1 LTLTV
6 AKAQIPEPYQPKES
20 LQMGMPSHRRSEKA
34 IQNQFGQGEKG
45 RFKRLFLALTSVAF
59 AGLGCSSGGGT
70 PAPTQGGATQGGATQ
85 GGTTQVT
92 PGSGGSSQGTGGTV
106 ATGGAPAVGGSVSTG
121 GTSTS
126 AGGSKSTGGMTPG
139 TGGEI
144 SSGGTV
150 VTAGS
155 IASGGATPKGG
166 TTGSG
171 GTAPGTGGSA
181 VTGGTTPKG
190 GTTGSGGSIG
200 GAPGTGGQTSTTPGS
215 CPTIPSG
222 PTPDATTRAKCT
234 SISNGIACHFGGDVG
249 NYNVSFNLGGT
260 AAGQTQVQ
268 AETWR
273 EMLAAPITTEGTPV
287 ASIATTA
294 GQKLLYSMA
303 VNVRK
308 PEGQPNW
315 TVSAGTDGLD
325 MYFIGSAPQLDSIA
339 YAPAPASQPVLYI
352 LTDSTGCDQPGD
364 GSPGNTSTAGWGQW
378 LPQFFGPG
386 IAVANYGNSGALT
399 ECSPTTTPCESDLY
413 RSFYDDP
420 KMWPAI
426 KPLLKAGDV
435 VLIEFA
441 HNDKQTPQDQYE
453 ANLNKYINET
463 KAAGAIPLLATPI
476 PRNNWT
482 NATTMNTSQLINNLK
497 PGVDLPASIRKVGA
511 AAGVPVIDIL
521 AKVMAFFNTKGQTT
535 VTGYY
540 ADAQTHLKTVG
551 ANIVATILR
560 DEIRS
565 MNLSPL
571 VCYLR

>member
-1 LTLTV
+1 
-6 AKAQIPEPYQPKES
+6 
-20 LQMGMPSHRRSEKA
+20 M
-34 IQNQFGQGEKG
+34 
-45 RFKRLFLALTSVAF
+45 
-59 AGLGCSSGGGT
+59 
-70 PAPTQGGATQGGATQ
+70 GGAMA
-85 GGTTQVT
+85 
-92 PGSGGSSQGTGGTV
+92 
-106 ATGGAPAVGGSVSTG
+106 ATGGAMTG
-121 GTSTS
+121 GTPTI
-126 AGGSKSTGGMTPG
+126 TGGTPP
-139 TGGEI
+139 
-144 SSGGTV
+144 SGGTS
-150 VTAGS
+150 ARGGS
-155 IASGGATPKGG
+155 TI
-166 TTGSG
+166 
-171 GTAPGTGGSA
+171 TGGSA
-181 VTGGTTPKG
+181 VILGGTIAGGTTARG
-190 GTTGSGGSIG
+190 GTTGAGGSVAAG
-200 GAPGTGGQTSTTPGS
+200 GSTGTGV
-215 CPTIPSG
+215 CPTLG
-222 PTPDATTRAKCT
+222 QYPTPDTATRAKCT

-249 NYNVSFNLGGT
+249 NYDVSFNLGGT
-260 AAGQTQVQ
+260 APGQTQVQ

-287 ASIATTA
+287 GSIATTA
-294 GQKLLYSMA
+294 GQKLPYSMT
-303 VNVRK
+303 VNVRN
-308 PEGQPNW
+308 PEGQPDWADHGAPN
-315 TVSAGTDGLD
+315 GTPGLD
-325 MYFIGSAPQLDSIA
+325 MYFLGSAPQLDSIA
-339 YAPAPASQPVLYI
+339 YAPAAASEPVLYI

-364 GSPGNTSTAGWGQW
+364 NTPGNTSTAGWGQW

-476 PRNNWT
+476 PRNTWT
-482 NATTMNTSQLINNLK
+482 NATTMNTAQLINNIK
-497 PGVDLPASIRKVGA
+497 APGTPVDLPATIRKVGA

-521 AKVMAFFNTKGQTT
+521 AKVMAFFNTKGQAT
-535 VTGYY
+535 VTTYY

-565 MNLSPL
+565 MNIYPL

>member
-1 LTLTV
+1 MVMQSHPRENAIHNLYGQGGQGRFRRFYLTL
-6 AKAQIPEPYQPKES
+6 AA
-20 LQMGMPSHRRSEKA
+20 
-34 IQNQFGQGEKG
+34 
-45 RFKRLFLALTSVAF
+45 VAF
-59 AGLGCSSGGGT
+59 AGLGCSSGGGA
-70 PAPTQGGATQGGATQ
+70 PATTQGGATQ

-92 PGSGGSSQGTGGTV
+92 PGTGGSSQGTGGTV
-106 ATGGAPAVGGSVSTG
+106 TSGGAPSAGGSVSNG

-126 AGGSKSTGGMTPG
+126 AGGSKSTGGEMPNS
-139 TGGEI
+139 GGET
-144 SSGGTV
+144 SSGGTI

-155 IASGGATPKGG
+155 VASGGAAPKGG
-166 TTGSG
+166 TTSTTSSG
-171 GTAPGTGGSA
+171 GA
-181 VTGGTTPKG
+181 VGTGGTTPKG
-190 GTTGSGGSIG
+190 GTTGSGGSSG
-200 GAPGTGGQTSTTPGS
+200 TAPGTGGQTSTTPGS

-222 PTPDATTRAKCT
+222 PTPDTTTRAKCT

-260 AAGQTQVQ
+260 GAGQTQVQ

-273 EMLAAPITTEGTPV
+273 EMLAAPVTTAGTPV

-294 GQKLLYSMA
+294 GQKLLYSMT

-308 PEGQPNW
+308 PEGQPDW

-339 YAPAPASQPVLYI
+339 YAPAAPTQPVLYI
-352 LTDSTGCDQPGD
+352 LTDSTGCDQPGN

-399 ECSPTTTPCESDLY
+399 ECSPSTTPCESDLY

-420 KMWPAI
+420 KMWPAV

-441 HNDKQTPQDQYE
+441 HNDKQTPQAQYE
-453 ANLNKYINET
+453 ANLTTYVTET
-463 KAAGAIPLLATPI
+463 RAAGAIPILATPI
-476 PRNNWT
+476 PRNNWSGGAMSAGFS
-482 NATTMNTSQLINNLK
+482 NSLK
-497 PGVDLPASIRKVGA
+497 VDLIASIKTVA
-511 AAGVPVIDIL
+511 TANNVPLIDIN
-521 AKVMAFFNTKGQTT
+521 AKVVAAFSAKGQTT
-535 VTGYY
+535 VSGYY
-540 ADAQTHLKTVG
+540 ADPTTHLNTTG
-551 ANIVATILR
+551 ANFVAGLIR
-560 DEIRS
+560 DAIKS
-565 MNLSPL
+565 QNLSPL